1 MKSDESIL
9 PTNTIQ
15 RENEPP
21 AAAQAGNGPT
31 TVNGVTA
38 QAGNGVTVQAAQAGN
53 GTHADPPAV
62 LAAEQGGNEVRE
74 TAGNGV
80 TVQAAQAGNGV
91 TVQAGKGVTTQS
103 ALGSANEEIR
113 AGAAIALV
121 AAMAAASKVAES
133 KNTSETIL
141 EEKKGQGP
149 PNGQGQTNGQVQT
162 NPVTETIKDKR
173 IKSLFLDNLH
183 LFFGDTHLIPIRE
196 FINPSHQLNQHRDM
210 ITMNEIQRESYE
222 HGRLLTL
229 LKTMFF
235 RESQGTISK
244 EGNILRGGGITIEQ
258 LKNKIKKGISL
269 IKPKT

>member
-1 MKSDESIL
+1 MKSDESRV

-15 RENEPP
+15 RVNEPTT
-21 AAAQAGNGPT
+21 GNGPPANEVRAT
-31 TVNGVTA
+31 TANGPPANGVTA
-38 QAGNGVTVQAAQAGN
+38 QAA
-53 GTHADPPAV
+53 P
-62 LAAEQGGNEVRE
+62 
-74 TAGNGV
+74 
-80 TVQAAQAGNGV
+80 
-91 TVQAGKGVTTQS
+91 
-103 ALGSANEEIR
+103 GSANEEIR

-133 KNTSETIL
+133 NINKPIAIVN
-141 EEKKGQGP
+141 EEIKGQGEQAAQP
-149 PNGQGQTNGQVQT
+149 
-162 NPVTETIKDKR
+162 NPVTEPIKDKR

-183 LFFGDTHLIPIRE
+183 LFFGDIHLIPIKE

-210 ITMNEIQRESYE
+210 ITMNETQRESYE